1 MRLSDLSFFNLAS
14 RRMTWLG
21 ARQQV
26 IAQNVANSDTP
37 GFKSQDVTPF
47 ADVLRSTGA
56 SGVRTTSSRHIGGL
70 AGTRA
75 DGVGLVD
82 DPDAYE
88 MSLDGNSVALEQQTI
103 KATEVTENYR
113 LAAQLYRKGHELL
126 TLAAT
131 GVR

>member
-1 MRLSDLSFFNLAS
+1 MRLADMSFFNLAS
-14 RRMTWLG
+14 RRMNWLG

-37 GFKSQDVTPF
+37 GFRAQDVSPF

-56 SGVRTTSSRHIGGL
+56 GGVRTTNTRHIGGL
-70 AGTRA
+70 AGSRT
-75 DGVGLVD
+75 DGVSTVE
-82 DPDAYE
+82 DPEAYE
-88 MSLDGNSVALEQQTI
+88 TSLDGNSVALEQQTI
-103 KATEVTENYR
+103 KSTEVSENYR
-113 LAAQLYRKGHELL
+113 LAAQLYRKGHEML

>member
-14 RRMTWLG
+14 RRMNWLG

-37 GFKSQDVTPF
+37 GFRAQDVTPF

-56 SGVRTTSSRHIGGL
+56 SGVRTTNSRHIAGL
-70 AGTRA
+70 AGARA
-75 DGVGLVD
+75 EGVGVND

-88 MSLDGNSVALEQQTI
+88 ESLDGNNVALEQQTI
-103 KATEVTENYR
+103 KSTEVTENYR
-113 LAAQLYRKGHELL
+113 LAAQLYRKGHEML